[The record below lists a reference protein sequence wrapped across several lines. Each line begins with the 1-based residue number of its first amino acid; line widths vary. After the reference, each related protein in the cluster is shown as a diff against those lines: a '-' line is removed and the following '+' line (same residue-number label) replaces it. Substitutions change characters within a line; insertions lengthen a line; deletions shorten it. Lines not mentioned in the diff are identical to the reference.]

1 MEPTSWQALP
11 AMRLVERS
19 GFGLNA
25 LLDACL
31 DVLKNGGASVLVLRV
46 RDETFGLEVGEL
58 LQA

>member
-1 MEPTSWQALP
+1 
-11 AMRLVERS
+11 MRLVERS